1 MTRTLLAAATALLI
15 AGCATYGDQYGGD
28 PYGPPQYPAQYPV
41 GDPGYGYGPPPG
53 AHPPGSPP
61 TGARCPILRS
71 GEWNAWVNMMPG
83 PGARPTLHVTGKVVV
98 PTGGHQMHFDPLIVR
113 ESYPAQGVARL
124 RVTPPSGPATQA
136 VMTHDVRWEWP
147 LTQQVGSLEIVCEGE
162 TLARIQQVQQAH

>member
-1 MTRTLLAAATALLI
+1 MLAAASALLI

-28 PYGPPQYPAQYPV
+28 PYGQPQYPV
-41 GDPGYGYGPPPG
+41 GSPDYGYGPPPG
-53 AHPPGSPP
+53 AYPPPPGAYPPGSPP
-61 TGARCPILRS
+61 TGTQCPITRS

-98 PTGGHQMHFDPLIVR
+98 PTGGHQMRFDPLIVR
-113 ESYPAQGVARL
+113 ESFPAQGVARL
-124 RVTPPSGPATQA
+124 RVTPPSGPAAQA

-162 TLARIQQVQQAH
+162 TLARITQVQQAH